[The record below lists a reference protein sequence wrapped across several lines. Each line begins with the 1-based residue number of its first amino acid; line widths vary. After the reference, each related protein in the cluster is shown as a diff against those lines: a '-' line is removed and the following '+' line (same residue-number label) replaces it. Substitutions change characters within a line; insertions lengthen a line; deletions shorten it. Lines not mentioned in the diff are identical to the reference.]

1 MQKHLLKIFFIV
13 FFVLFGVLLSKN
25 IAPHYIRNISSA
37 SEMYMDVEGTDI
49 KGEKISLP
57 YTLKNV
63 EKGAKIHLY
72 NDFVISSNDM
82 MYIKTVYAPLRITA
96 DNAEIYSYGQ
106 KGTYPDILKDPPT
119 QVCLINIPTAERVTH
134 IEFIY
139 EFPYDRDNLSL
150 SPPLYGEGSDLMR
163 YLFFKMSVPFVLS
176 ILQIFIGAFLIIMFI
191 ALLPSEIKASS
202 LMWLGLFGISFGLWS
217 LCECNFTVLIVQ
229 RPYLLYIGAFMGMFV
244 TSLPIL
250 MFTRC
255 IQDKKSKVL
264 DALTAVTAVS
274 VLAAV
279 ILQLSGR
286 LPFHKSMFF
295 FHYLMLANF
304 IAMCTIVCIRGT
316 KDKNMKRFS
325 AAYVAMTFFVMLE
338 LINYSLNFVSYNTLF
353 FQIGVL
359 VFLVMN
365 EYLTGIDLRNI
376 VMLRTENR
384 RLAENMAIMEKQ
396 MTAQYESGRMLIDT
410 AEELKRQRHDL
421 KHQYIVLDGFIDE
434 KEYGKAKAYIEKLI
448 KAIPQDNVKVYCRN
462 DALNAIITY
471 YAKAAEDNNIK
482 YDISLEI
489 PPEISKGSDLT
500 ESQLCMVFGNLLE
513 NAVEACCRT
522 ESQGRF
528 IKLCSYIKAGILY
541 IAMDNNCDGNIHI
554 ENGGFISSKRNE
566 IGTGIN
572 SITAIAKKHGG
583 DAKFNVNGDIFESS
597 VYICI

>member
-13 FFVLFGVLLSKN
+13 FFVLFGVLISKN

-176 ILQIFIGAFLIIMFI
+176 ILQIFIGAFLIIMYI
-191 ALLPSEIKASS
+191 VLLPSEIKASS

-295 FHYLMLANF
+295 FHYLMLVNF
-304 IAMCTIVCIRGT
+304 IAMS
-316 KDKNMKRFS
+316 S
-325 AAYVAMTFFVMLE
+325 A
-338 LINYSLNFVSYNTLF
+338 
-353 FQIGVL
+353 
-359 VFLVMN
+359 
-365 EYLTGIDLRNI
+365 
-376 VMLRTENR
+376 
-384 RLAENMAIMEKQ
+384 
-396 MTAQYESGRMLIDT
+396 
-410 AEELKRQRHDL
+410 
-421 KHQYIVLDGFIDE
+421 
-434 KEYGKAKAYIEKLI
+434 
-448 KAIPQDNVKVYCRN
+448 
-462 DALNAIITY
+462 
-471 YAKAAEDNNIK
+471 
-482 YDISLEI
+482 
-489 PPEISKGSDLT
+489 
-500 ESQLCMVFGNLLE
+500 
-513 NAVEACCRT
+513 
-522 ESQGRF
+522 
-528 IKLCSYIKAGILY
+528 
-541 IAMDNNCDGNIHI
+541 
-554 ENGGFISSKRNE
+554 
-566 IGTGIN
+566 
-572 SITAIAKKHGG
+572 
-583 DAKFNVNGDIFESS
+583 
-597 VYICI
+597 

>member
-1 MQKHLLKIFFIV
+1 M
-13 FFVLFGVLLSKN
+13 
-25 IAPHYIRNISSA
+25 
-37 SEMYMDVEGTDI
+37 
-49 KGEKISLP
+49 
-57 YTLKNV
+57 
-63 EKGAKIHLY
+63 
-72 NDFVISSNDM
+72 
-82 MYIKTVYAPLRITA
+82 
-96 DNAEIYSYGQ
+96 
-106 KGTYPDILKDPPT
+106 
-119 QVCLINIPTAERVTH
+119 
-134 IEFIY
+134 
-139 EFPYDRDNLSL
+139 
-150 SPPLYGEGSDLMR
+150 
-163 YLFFKMSVPFVLS
+163 
-176 ILQIFIGAFLIIMFI
+176 
-191 ALLPSEIKASS
+191 
-202 LMWLGLFGISFGLWS
+202 
-217 LCECNFTVLIVQ
+217 
-229 RPYLLYIGAFMGMFV
+229 
-244 TSLPIL
+244 
-250 MFTRC
+250 
-255 IQDKKSKVL
+255 L

-295 FHYLMLANF
+295 FHYLMLVNF

-316 KDKNMKRFS
+316 KDKNTKKFS
-325 AAYVAMTFFVMLE
+325 AAYVAMTFFVMME

-365 EYLTGIDLRNI
+365 EYLTGIDLRNV

-500 ESQLCMVFGNLLE
+500 DSQLCIVFGNLLE

-583 DAKFNVNGDIFESS
+583 DAKFNVNGNVFESS
-597 VYICI
+597 VCIEL

>member
-1 MQKHLLKIFFIV
+1 MQKYLSKVFFVV

-63 EKGAKIHLY
+63 EKGTKIHLY
-72 NDFVISSNDM
+72 NDFVISTNDM
-82 MYIKTVYAPLRITA
+82 MYVKTVYAPLQVTA
-96 DNAEIYSYGQ
+96 DNAEIYSYGK
-106 KGTYPDILKDPPT
+106 KGTYPDIMKDPPT
-119 QVCLINIPTAERVTH
+119 QVCLINIPTAQKVTH
-134 IEFIY
+134 IEFVY

-163 YLFFKMSVPFVLS
+163 YLFFKMSVPFVLA
-176 ILQIFIGAFLIIMFI
+176 ILQIFIGAFLIIMYI
-191 ALLPSEIKASS
+191 ALLPSKIKASS

-229 RPYLLYIGAFMGMFV
+229 RPYVLYVGAFMSMFV

-255 IQDKKSKVL
+255 IQDKKSRVL
-264 DALTAVTAVS
+264 DVLAAVTAVS

-295 FHYLMLANF
+295 FHYLMLVNF
-304 IAMCTIVCIRGT
+304 VAMCTNVCIKGT
-316 KDKNMKRFS
+316 KDKNIKKFS

-338 LINYSLNFVSYNTLF
+338 LINYSLNFVSYKTLF

-376 VMLRTENR
+376 VILKAENR
-384 RLAENMAIMEKQ
+384 RLTENMRIMEKQ

-421 KHQYIVLDGFIDE
+421 KHQYIVLNGFIDE

-471 YAKAAEDNNIK
+471 YAKAAEENNIN
-482 YDISLEI
+482 YDIRLEI
-489 PPEISKGSDLT
+489 PSEVSNFSNLT
-500 ESQLCMVFGNLLE
+500 ETQLCIVFGNLLE

-528 IKLCSYIKAGILY
+528 IKLCSYIKAGMLY
-541 IAMDNNCDGNIHI
+541 ITMDNNCDGNIHM
-554 ENGGFISSKRNE
+554 ENGAFISSKRNE

-583 DAKFNVNGDIFESS
+583 DAKFNVKGDIFESS
-597 VYICI
+597 VCICI

>member
-49 KGEKISLP
+49 KGEKITLP
-57 YTLKNV
+57 YSLKNV

-119 QVCLINIPTAERVTH
+119 QVCLINIPTAEKVTH

-229 RPYLLYIGAFMGMFV
+229 RPYLLYIGAFMSMFV

-255 IQDKKSKVL
+255 VQDKKSKVL

-286 LPFHKSMFF
+286 LPFRKSMFF
-295 FHYLMLANF
+295 FHYLMLVNF

-316 KDKNMKRFS
+316 KDKNMKKFS
-325 AAYVAMTFFVMLE
+325 AAYVAMTFFVMME

-365 EYLTGIDLRNI
+365 EYLTGIDLRNV

-482 YDISLEI
+482 YDIGLEI
-489 PPEISKGSDLT
+489 PPEISKGSGLT
-500 ESQLCMVFGNLLE
+500 DTQLCIIFGNLLE
-513 NAVEACCRT
+513 NAIEACCRT
-522 ESQGRF
+522 ENENRF
-528 IKLCSYIKAGILY
+528 IKLSSNIKAGMLY
-541 IAMDNNCDGNIHI
+541 IAMDNSCDGNIRI

-572 SITAIAKKHGG
+572 SITAIVKKYGG
-583 DAKFNVNGDIFESS
+583 NAKFNVNGNVFESS
-597 VYICI
+597 VCIEL